1 MLPVKN
7 TANLTLSFVF
17 SSELKPISYF
27 LVHLPM
33 AMPRTRHV
41 FGYVQG
47 LILTALAIHG
57 DLPSIMSQ
65 WTTWIPTIIS
75 MFDWFVAT
83 IQKYKGVYVE
93 GSQLPLDQLVE
104 RLKSQFVITTK

>member
-27 LVHLPM
+27 LFHLPM

-47 LILTALAIHG
+47 LILTGLAIHG
-57 DLPSIMSQ
+57 DLPSIIGQ

-75 MFDWFVAT
+75 MFDWIVAT
-83 IQKYKGVYVE
+83 AQKYRGVYTE
-93 GSQLPLDQLVE
+93 GTQLPLDQLDE
-104 RLKSQFVITTK
+104 RLKSQFIISTK